1 MKKNTYET
9 EMSHLLLDRFY
20 GIYFDKYKKS
30 DGETIFQIY
39 PSNKWLNCTEFK
51 ETLCELLIEEVDG
64 EFIASAPSTDEID
77 SLIAYHT
84 Y

>member
-1 MKKNTYET
+1 MST

-20 GIYFDKYKKS
+20 GIYFDTHKRL
-30 DGETIFQIY
+30 DGEVLFKVF
-39 PSNKWLNCTEFK
+39 PSNKWLNCREFQK
-51 ETLCELLIEEVDG
+51 TLCNMLREEIDG

>member
-1 MKKNTYET
+1 MFCRVAT
-9 EMSHLLLDRFY
+9 
-20 GIYFDKYKKS
+20 KS
-30 DGETIFQIY
+30 SRVPTSITFPFKIL
-39 PSNKWLNCTEFK
+39 PSNKWLNCAEFEK
-51 ETLCELLIEEVDG
+51 TLCSLLREETLG